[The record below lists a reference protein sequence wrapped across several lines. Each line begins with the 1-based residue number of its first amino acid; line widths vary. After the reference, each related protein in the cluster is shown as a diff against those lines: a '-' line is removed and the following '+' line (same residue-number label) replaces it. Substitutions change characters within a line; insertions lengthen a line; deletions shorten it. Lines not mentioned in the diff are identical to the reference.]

1 MLLCCVLLCNLLLT
15 QGNLAHL
22 KGLPRHTFTSRE
34 EQRGRSFLSE
44 REELRKSSREALP
57 DCQRSRGA
65 REEGRSVPWE
75 RARRRTVRQSQ
86 ASRLVKVKAIKL
98 VKATPCKLGLT
109 LNWSAWRVRTSSK
122 NGTQL
127 PRYGLWPV
135 ECGKDKCVVLFDECK
150 TTRTRPLGSCRG
162 HPCTRLA

>member
-57 DCQRSRGA
+57 EVSRGPGGG
-65 REEGRSVPWE
+65 EE
-75 RARRRTVRQSQ
+75 
-86 ASRLVKVKAIKL
+86 
-98 VKATPCKLGLT
+98 
-109 LNWSAWRVRTSSK
+109 
-122 NGTQL
+122 
-127 PRYGLWPV
+127 
-135 ECGKDKCVVLFDECK
+135 
-150 TTRTRPLGSCRG
+150 RPLGASEKTYVKAKPRG
-162 HPCTRLA
+162 SGR